1 MAGSHAGVHDFT
13 AQGARLTP
21 LIKKL
26 ILISKE
32 EQHLLLNIT
41 MLWMEV
47 S

>member
-13 AQGARLTP
+13 AQEARLTP